1 MAVIRRD
8 GTIALR
14 IIQPGWGS
22 SGYYPAEVL
31 ERDGPRVF
39 KKGLKIYADHP
50 TPTEEAE
57 RPERS
62 VHDLAAELV
71 SDAQWRTDKP
81 GGPGLFADAKVFQ
94 SYYSLV
100 EDLAPHIGVSI
111 RASGKAA
118 RGKAEGRDGAIIQ
131 EITSARSVDLVTVPG
146 AGGQIVS
153 MFESARPARKVEER
167 ETIDMDKL
175 KEAQDALAES
185 DQKIARLQEALLLR
199 EAGDYVA
206 DALKGS
212 QLPELT
218 RARLQKALTVNPPLK
233 EGALD
238 KELYAA
244 RIAEAVTE
252 EATYLQSIGAMGSG
266 TIAGMGGTSTPAKTD
281 TADQSARMFE
291 AFKAMGMSDAESKI
305 AATGR
310 AR

>member
-1 MAVIRRD
+1 MFSEVARRASGYDKGEKMAVIRRD

-118 RGKAEGRDGAIIQ
+118 RGDRK
-131 EITSARSVDLVTVPG
+131 SVV
-146 AGGQIVS
+146 
-153 MFESARPARKVEER
+153 
-167 ETIDMDKL
+167 
-175 KEAQDALAES
+175 
-185 DQKIARLQEALLLR
+185 
-199 EAGDYVA
+199 
-206 DALKGS
+206 
-212 QLPELT
+212 
-218 RARLQKALTVNPPLK
+218 
-233 EGALD
+233 
-238 KELYAA
+238 
-244 RIAEAVTE
+244 
-252 EATYLQSIGAMGSG
+252 
-266 TIAGMGGTSTPAKTD
+266 
-281 TADQSARMFE
+281 
-291 AFKAMGMSDAESKI
+291 
-305 AATGR
+305 
-310 AR
+310 